1 VCACMH
7 VYLWLCA
14 CVCRCLER
22 LVVLDLL
29 ELELA
34 LGTELG
40 SSGRE
45 VNDLNSLGPS
55 SSPTISV
62 F

>member
-1 VCACMH
+1 M
-7 VYLWLCA
+7 
-14 CVCRCLER
+14 
-22 LVVLDLL
+22 LDHLG
-29 ELELA
+29 LELA

-45 VNDLNSLGPS
+45 ANDFNTLEPS
-55 SSPTISV
+55 SSPTISG